1 MYTLDGLVS
10 CHIGVFEASDRCAA
24 EKALRSIRELD
35 CMSVRAMNAAW
46 SPSHNMLHDDILKI
60 GGSLSIFA
68 TVASAVNRSV
78 ILPYSAHLLIY
89 EILYFFYF

>member
-1 MYTLDGLVS
+1 M
-10 CHIGVFEASDRCAA
+10 
-24 EKALRSIRELD
+24 KALRSIRELD

-46 SPSHNMLHDDILKI
+46 SPSHDMLHDAGDILKI

-78 ILPYSAHLLIY
+78 ILP
-89 EILYFFYF
+89 